1 MTPSSSPAGADPA
14 AGGGPRPGLRERKK
28 ERTRRAIQFHT
39 LRLIDEQGYA
49 ATTVEQIA
57 DAAEISPST
66 FFRYYRNKDE
76 AAVADIMDEAT
87 VEQMLAAPAHLG
99 PAEALS
105 YGVRHAV
112 EALSDEDWA
121 QERLRNRLIQTVP
134 ELQRGLMEELARPM
148 RLVVSAT
155 AARMGRDPDDPE
167 ARVLGGALMGG
178 LIALL
183 LPAEAD
189 EEVVVPESREEIVA
203 MLQAGLSILTRVI
216 TDPT

>member
-1 MTPSSSPAGADPA
+1 MRRRSPTSWTRPPSSRCS
-14 AGGGPRPGLRERKK
+14 RH
-28 ERTRRAIQFHT
+28 RR
-39 LRLIDEQGYA
+39 
-49 ATTVEQIA
+49 
-57 DAAEISPST
+57 
-66 FFRYYRNKDE
+66 
-76 AAVADIMDEAT
+76 
-87 VEQMLAAPAHLG
+87 HLG